1 MKAKKYNMG
10 GMMGAP
16 AAPAGPAA
24 PAMVDPA
31 RAEAERKKKLA
42 LMRMMQAKGG
52 GAPAPGQ
59 GSGGG
64 RTAGSRPP
72 RGAAAVAPARRAR
85 PPAAW
90 PSRRHLHRR
99 NNHAR
104 CYNNAL
110 S

>member
-31 RAEAERKKKLA
+31 R
-42 LMRMMQAKGG
+42 GG

-64 RTAGSRPP
+64 MPAMKKGGKV
-72 RGAAAVAPARRAR
+72 RGCGMAKQGVRKAKMVVMKGA
-85 PPAAW
+85 
-90 PSRRHLHRR
+90 
-99 NNHAR
+99 
-104 CYNNAL
+104 
-110 S
+110 